1 MVYYVLIPNGYDSV
15 DGVSY
20 TTMRLGE
27 SSFKSFWTDQGFN
40 ALKNVIKEHTD
51 IVELVKIKDEKDKE
65 YEIEEFLAIIGKLNV
80 VV

>member
-65 YEIEEFLAIIGKLNV
+65 YGIEEFLAIIGKLNV

>member
-1 MVYYVLIPNGYDSV
+1 MVYYVLIPNGYDNV

-27 SSFKSFWTDQGFN
+27 SSFKSFWTDQGFD

>member
-27 SSFKSFWTDQGFN
+27 SSFKSFWTDQGFD

>member
-1 MVYYVLIPNGYDSV
+1 MVYYVLIPNGYDNV

-27 SSFKSFWTDQGFN
+27 SSFKSFWTDQGFD

-51 IVELVKIKDEKDKE
+51 IVELVKIKDEKDRQ
-65 YEIEEFLAIIGKLNV
+65 YQIEEFLAIIGKLNV

>member
-1 MVYYVLIPNGYDSV
+1 MVYYVLIPNGYDNV

-27 SSFKSFWTDQGFN
+27 SSFKSFWTDQGFD

-51 IVELVKIKDEKDKE
+51 IVELVKIKDEKDRE
-65 YEIEEFLAIIGKLNV
+65 YQIEEFLAIIGKLNV

>member
-1 MVYYVLIPNGYDSV
+1 MVYYVLIPNGYDDV

-27 SSFKSFWTDQGFN
+27 SSFKSFWTDQGFD

-51 IVELVKIKDEKDKE
+51 IIELVKIKDDKNKE
-65 YEIEEFLAIIGKLNV
+65 YQIDEFLTIIGKLNV

>member
-1 MVYYVLIPNGYDSV
+1 MVYYVLIPNGYDDV
-15 DGVSY
+15 DGVCY

-27 SSFKSFWTDQGFN
+27 SSFKSFWTDQGFT

-65 YEIEEFLAIIGKLNV
+65 YGIEEFLAIIGKLNV

>member
-27 SSFKSFWTDQGFN
+27 SSFKSFWTDQGFD

-65 YEIEEFLAIIGKLNV
+65 YQIEEFLAIIGKLNV